1 MELEKQIKLISGCTN
16 DDLVSLMLEKARKE
30 ICIYLKSD
38 YSIAYDN
45 IAVDMAVYKLNRMGT
60 EGLNSQSYSGV
71 SESYS
76 EGYPQYIT
84 DQLNTF
90 KKRWGML

>member
-1 MELEKQIKLISGCTN
+1 MDLEAQIKLITGCTN
-16 DDLVSLMLEKARKE
+16 DDLVSLMLEKAKSE
-30 ICIYLKSD
+30 IKIYLKSE
-38 YSIAYDN
+38 YSTDYDN
-45 IAVDMAVYKLNRMGT
+45 IAVDIAVYKINRMGT

-84 DQLNTF
+84 DQLNRF
-90 KKRWGML
+90 KKRWGI